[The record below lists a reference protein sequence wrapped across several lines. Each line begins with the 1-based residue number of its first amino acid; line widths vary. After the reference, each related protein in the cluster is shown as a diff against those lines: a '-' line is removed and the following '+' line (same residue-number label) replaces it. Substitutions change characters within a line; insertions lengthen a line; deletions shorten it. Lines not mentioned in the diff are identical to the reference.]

1 MQTKALAPEYQGALT
16 RMSVNA
22 SLTDV
27 LAEGVRH
34 LKQAERSGSQEE
46 VARAGLAVAEAH
58 RRLGQVA
65 EADRAWKASYR
76 AARSAG
82 NTGAMAW
89 ALWSGGTLAR
99 QRGSLRLAFRLL
111 GLAAEAGKRGGDVVA
126 RGYSLAGLAE
136 TGRIQGDYA
145 TVATLHEQL
154 LAEARARGEAR
165 HTVWALEG
173 IAQIHRNTGS
183 LDSALEMFEE
193 AASWRAR
200 RTTAGAGPGR
210 CAASPTSSPS
220 GTGPRPA
227 PSPAL
232 RGRGHLPEMNLSGA
246 LAYNHKMRANVL
258 FRAGRYAEAREVY
271 EQALGEFR
279 AMDEPRGEAL
289 ASLGLVKAR
298 ARLAGTARPPRP
310 TWTNCA
316 AGSTGSGCSTP
327 ARWSR
332 RRTPNWAW
340 NPRRPNARCLPRPTP
355 GARRPRPP
363 APGTAADEALHGP
376 AGGSPAH
383 TGPVPRTGAPA
394 LVEAVGRLHP
404 WHAETAAFSL
414 GWRGTGGEPLPGSQG
429 KGVRQALA
437 VLGAEA
443 AGGSAADAVPGAVAV
458 ELIHTFS
465 LIHDDIMD
473 GDETRRRRPT
483 LWKAY
488 GTGPAVLAGDA
499 LFALAVSTLAE
510 APGDASPAAVR
521 HLARALGDLVHGQA
535 QDLLFETRPWTGPGA
550 VLPHE
555 YRAMATHKTGSLLGC
570 AAALARHWRAP
581 RRPPWRRW
589 TGRDAMWG
597 WRSRRWTTCSG
608 SGAIRWRPANRS
620 TATCD
625 GSRRRIRC
633 SRRCRP
639 TTRRPGAW
647 TRCSP
652 ATDRSTTGRPG
663 TPPT

>member
-58 RRLGQVA
+58 RRLGHVA

-193 AASWRAR
+193 AAEL
-200 RTTAGAGPGR
+200 AGAADDRRGR
-210 CAASPTSSPS
+210 AW
-220 GTGPRPA
+220 
-227 PSPAL
+227 AL
-232 RGRGHLPEMNLSGA
+232 RGIADIVSLRDGATARALGLLSEAEATCREMNLSGA

-298 ARLAGTARPPRP
+298 ARLGRDRDA
-310 TWTNCA
+310 
-316 AGSTGSGCSTP
+316 
-327 ARWSR
+327 
-332 RRTPNWAW
+332 
-340 NPRRPNARCLPRPTP
+340 
-355 GARRPRPP
+355 
-363 APGTAADEALHGP
+363 TAADLDELRGRLDRIGLLNAREMVEKAYAELGVEP
-376 AGGSPAH
+376 ASPGH
-383 TGPVPRTGAPA
+383 SVPAPA
-394 LVEAVGRLHP
+394 DAPG
-404 WHAETAAFSL
+404 AETA
-414 GWRGTGGEPLPGSQG
+414 
-429 KGVRQALA
+429 
-437 VLGAEA
+437 
-443 AGGSAADAVPGAVAV
+443 SA
-458 ELIHTFS
+458 
-465 LIHDDIMD
+465 
-473 GDETRRRRPT
+473 
-483 LWKAY
+483 
-488 GTGPAVLAGDA
+488 
-499 LFALAVSTLAE
+499 
-510 APGDASPAAVR
+510 
-521 HLARALGDLVHGQA
+521 
-535 QDLLFETRPWTGPGA
+535 
-550 VLPHE
+550 
-555 YRAMATHKTGSLLGC
+555 
-570 AAALARHWRAP
+570 
-581 RRPPWRRW
+581 
-589 TGRDAMWG
+589 
-597 WRSRRWTTCSG
+597 G
-608 SGAIRWRPANRS
+608 SG
-620 TATCD
+620 D
-625 GSRRRIRC
+625 GRR
-633 SRRCRP
+633 
-639 TTRRPGAW
+639 
-647 TRCSP
+647 
-652 ATDRSTTGRPG
+652 
-663 TPPT
+663 